1 MKLKQILHDF
11 LFGAFLLDLYRETAK
26 AHKQLLTVTEFLV
39 FGEFVGVPLL
49 STYYALRLPPSSV
62 AHPSAFK
69 TEGLRERHLFAE
81 LSAVVCP
88 AE

>member
-1 MKLKQILHDF
+1 MKLKQILYDF

-49 STYYALRLPPSSV
+49 STYYALRLLPYFV
-62 AHPSAFK
+62 DDLYEFK
-69 TEGLRERHLFAE
+69 KEVMKERDVFEE
-81 LSAVVCP
+81 LSEVDVH
-88 AE
+88 

>member
-1 MKLKQILHDF
+1 MKLKRILHDL

-49 STYYALRLPPSSV
+49 STYYALRLLPYFV
-62 AHPSAFK
+62 DDLYEFK
-69 TEGLRERHLFAE
+69 KELMKERDVFEE
-81 LSAVVCP
+81 LSEVHVH
-88 AE
+88 

>member
-1 MKLKQILHDF
+1 MKLKQIIHDF

-49 STYYALRLPPSSV
+49 STYYALRLLPYFV
-62 AHPSAFK
+62 ADLYDFK
-69 TEGLRERHLFAE
+69 REVLKERDVLEE
-81 LSAVVCP
+81 LSEIDVH
-88 AE
+88 

>member
-1 MKLKQILHDF
+1 MRLAQAIRDF

-49 STYYALRLPPSSV
+49 STYYALRLLPYFV
-62 AHPSAFK
+62 GDLYDFK
-69 TEGLRERHLFAE
+69 REVMKDRDVMEEISEIDVH
-81 LSAVVCP
+81 
-88 AE
+88 

>member
-1 MKLKQILHDF
+1 MRLGQAIRDF

-49 STYYALRLPPSSV
+49 STYYALRLLPYFV
-62 AHPSAFK
+62 GDLYDFK
-69 TEGLRERHLFAE
+69 REVMKDRDVMEEISEIDVH
-81 LSAVVCP
+81 
-88 AE
+88 